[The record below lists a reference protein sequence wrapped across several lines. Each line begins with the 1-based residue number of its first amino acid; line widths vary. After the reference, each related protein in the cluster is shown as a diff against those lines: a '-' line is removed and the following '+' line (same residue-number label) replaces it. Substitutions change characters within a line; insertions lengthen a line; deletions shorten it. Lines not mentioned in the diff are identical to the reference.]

1 MRSFVIVFALLV
13 AGTLCAHADSQPF
26 HAGITRVA
34 VHDIVPF
41 DALIAYPTD
50 AAEVPFQAGPFTI
63 AASRDVP
70 IASGTPFPI
79 VLFSHGNGR
88 GGGSSLVH
96 RDLITSL
103 ARQGYIVVAPFH
115 PGTSR
120 PLVDRPRQIHKA
132 LNIVLTDQ
140 RFAPHA
146 DPARVAMIGF
156 SFGGAVALIVAGAV
170 PNPAHLSAYC
180 RNRTN
185 DPRACD
191 GVPAD
196 SPPSDTIIG
205 KSADVLPLKGI
216 VLMEPFGALFDQNGL
231 RSVEMPVLLYR
242 AEQSDLAAEGNIL
255 ALAAGLP
262 RPPRQQI
269 TPGGHFIFVD
279 PCPALVETAAP
290 AACKDAAGVDRV
302 AIHQRIEAEIATFL
316 QQNL

>member
-1 MRSFVIVFALLV
+1 MRSFVIVLALLV
-13 AGTLCAHADSQPF
+13 AGPLCAHADSQPF

-50 AAEVPFQAGPFTI
+50 ATEVPFQAGPFTI
-63 AASRDVP
+63 AAARDAP
-70 IASGTPFPI
+70 IASGTLFPI

-88 GGGSSLVH
+88 RGGSSLIH

-103 ARQGYIVVAPFH
+103 ARWGYIVVAPFH
-115 PGTSR
+115 PGTSH

-132 LNIVLTDQ
+132 LNIVLTDH
-140 RFAPHA
+140 RFAAHA

-156 SFGGAVALIVAGAV
+156 SFGGAVGLVVAGAI
-170 PNPAHLSAYC
+170 PNFAHLSAYC

-191 GVPAD
+191 GVPAE
-196 SPPSDTIIG
+196 SASSDTIIG
-205 KSADVLPLKGI
+205 KSADVLPLKAV
-216 VLMEPFGALFDQNGL
+216 VLMEPLGALFDQDGL
-231 RSVEMPVLLYR
+231 RSVEVPVLLYR

-255 ALAAGLP
+255 SLAAGLP
-262 RPPRQQI
+262 RPPRQEI

-279 PCPALVETAAP
+279 PCPRLLDAEAP
-290 AACKDAAGVDRV
+290 AVCKDVAGVDRV
-302 AIHQRIEAEIATFL
+302 AVHRRIEAEIATFL